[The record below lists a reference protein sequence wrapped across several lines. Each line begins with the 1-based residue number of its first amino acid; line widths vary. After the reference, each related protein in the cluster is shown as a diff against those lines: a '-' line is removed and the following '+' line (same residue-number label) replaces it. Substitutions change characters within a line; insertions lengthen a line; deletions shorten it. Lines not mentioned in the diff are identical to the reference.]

1 LDNLLKEKEII
12 EGIVFDSRSELSNLL
27 KDYNKNIKD
36 HDIEEETIT
45 QIIEYFIKVIYKLN
59 RFNEFKSKFRVL
71 ERGDKVSKKELER
84 CDLVL
89 RLSDNN
95 TVNIVKNSINGI
107 EGSFARKKKK

>member
-1 LDNLLKEKEII
+1 
-12 EGIVFDSRSELSNLL
+12 
-27 KDYNKNIKD
+27 
-36 HDIEEETIT
+36 
-45 QIIEYFIKVIYKLN
+45 
-59 RFNEFKSKFRVL
+59 VL

-95 TVNIVKNSINGI
+95 TVNIIKNSINDI

>member
-1 LDNLLKEKEII
+1 LDNLSKEKEII
-12 EGIVFDSRSELSNLL
+12 EGLVSASRSELKELL
-27 KDYNKNIKD
+27 RSYTKNIED

-45 QIIEYFIKVIYKLN
+45 QIIECFIKVIYKLN
-59 RFNEFKSKFRVL
+59 RFNEFKSRFRVL

-95 TVNIVKNSINGI
+95 TVNIIKNSINDI
-107 EGSFARKKKK
+107 EGSFFRKKKK

>member
-1 LDNLLKEKEII
+1 LDNISKEKEII
-12 EGIVFDSRSELSNLL
+12 EGIVAASRSELSNLL
-27 KDYNKNIKD
+27 REYNKNIKD

-59 RFNEFKSKFRVL
+59 RFNEFKSRFRVL
-71 ERGDKVSKKELER
+71 ERGDKVSKKELDR

-95 TVNIVKNSINGI
+95 TVNIIKNSINDI